1 MKNKSLYKSIILI
14 SVAIMI
20 FINGVFPDFVTQ
32 TGYTYLA
39 SFLAI
44 ICAISFAMHYARN
57 KVSTKSTII
66 LGVGLVFVVVLL
78 VLQFSRGV

>member
-20 FINGVFPDFVTQ
+20 FINGVFPDFATQ

-39 SFLAI
+39 SFLAL
-44 ICAISFAMHYARN
+44 ICAISFVMHWSRN
-57 KVSTKSTII
+57 KVSTKSTIV

-78 VLQFSRGV
+78 ILQYSRGV

>member
-1 MKNKSLYKSIILI
+1 MYTIYKSIILI
-14 SVAIMI
+14 SVALMI
-20 FINGVFPDFVTQ
+20 LLMAYFPDFVTQ

-39 SFLAI
+39 SFLVI

-66 LGVGLVFVVVLL
+66 HGLGLAFVIVLL
-78 VLQFSRGV
+78 LL